1 MKQSPVGSRTKNSKG
16 FKVKHVLQAFL
27 LLVVSVWLIY
37 QLKHSYDKKAA
48 LDENGHGGLPT
59 EETEEEQEILFRL
72 GRKDLIRPIVSSTET
87 VNGNG
92 VKGEMDDDM
101 DEVKGDEIDEEGTH
115 GGGSG
120 GGDDEV
126 DGRDQDRTD
135 EEEPEEVED
144 LIDVDDR
151 ERDERTEDGKGD
163 SNGGDHIS
171 ISITGDDDEGKDMG
185 RSRV

>member
-1 MKQSPVGSRTKNSKG
+1 MSMKQSPVGSRTKNSKG

-59 EETEEEQEILFRL
+59 EL

-101 DEVKGDEIDEEGTH
+101 DEVK
-115 GGGSG
+115 
-120 GGDDEV
+120 GDDEV